1 MLIIEV
7 LNGIPVTLVNQSIG
21 NSRSQHEPNL
31 QWAVHACAV
40 KNDELAKEF
49 IYKKMYGYVTVVV
62 SRYIKSTHDAEELVN
77 ETFIKAFKA
86 IHKFSYS
93 EKNEEKMEN
102 FFYGWLGRIAA
113 NLSIDHLRS
122 KRQFHA
128 GDDTVEDQL
137 LMVPVSPSTELEV
150 ADIMSLLDK
159 LPSIQRAIFN
169 LYELEGYSHE
179 EIAKKLNIPESTSRT
194 YLTRGKQKLRKLYKQ
209 LMFDEKKK

>member
-1 MLIIEV
+1 M
-7 LNGIPVTLVNQSIG
+7 NGIPITLVNQSVG
-21 NSRSQHEPNL
+21 SYSSQQAPNL
-31 QWAVHACAV
+31 QWAVQACAV

-62 SRYIKSTHDAEELVN
+62 SRYIKNTYDAEELVN

-93 EKNEEKMEN
+93 EENEEKMEN
-102 FFYGWLGRIAA
+102 FFYGWVGRIAA

-122 KRQFHA
+122 KKQFHA
-128 GDDTVEDQL
+128 QDESAENEL
-137 LMVPVSPSTELEV
+137 LLVPVSPSSELEV
-150 ADIMSLLDK
+150 KDIMNLLNK
-159 LPSIQRAIFN
+159 LPEIQRAIFN

-194 YLTRGKQKLRKLYKQ
+194 YLTRGKQKLRKLYQQ
-209 LMFDEKKK
+209 LMYFDKKK

>member
-7 LNGIPVTLVNQSIG
+7 LNGIPITLVNQSIG
-21 NSRSQHEPNL
+21 SSRSQQTPNL

-40 KNDELAKEF
+40 QNDEFAKEF

-62 SRYIKSTHDAEELVN
+62 SRYIKSIHDTEELVN

-93 EKNEEKMEN
+93 EENEEKMEN
-102 FFYGWLGRIAA
+102 FFYGWIGRIAA

-122 KRQFHA
+122 KKQFHA
-128 GDDTVEDQL
+128 QDDSGETE
-137 LMVPVSPSTELEV
+137 LMYVSVSPSSDLEV
-150 ADIMSLLDK
+150 EDIMKLLNKIPD
-159 LPSIQRAIFN
+159 IQRVIFN

-194 YLTRGKQKLRKLYKQ
+194 YLTRGKQKLRMLYKQ
-209 LMFDEKKK
+209 LMFNDKR